1 MMWNAWPPVS
11 FAFDEGEGEGENG
24 DFDGGA
30 GSSVNE
36 QERDGVWVCVLFP
49 DEVNVKKGLQ

>member
-1 MMWNAWPPVS
+1 MLYGFGALVLKPEFGKEGAMMWNAWPPVS

-36 QERDGVWVCVLFP
+36 
-49 DEVNVKKGLQ
+49 